1 MRENLALTS
10 LEINHWPLSLSAE
23 EIIGLCKN
31 KKRGFTYT
39 FYQTTAID
47 FMRVL
52 KACPH
57 IVLQPDKLMLDC
69 KEEEVETTIALMM
82 KGEWPTVL
90 KREDKGPIADQ

>member
-10 LEINHWPLSLSAE
+10 LEMDYCSPSAE

-31 KKRGFTYT
+31 KKRGFT
-39 FYQTTAID
+39 FRFCETTAID

-57 IVLQPDKLMLDC
+57 IVL
-69 KEEEVETTIALMM
+69 
-82 KGEWPTVL
+82 
-90 KREDKGPIADQ
+90 

>member
-10 LEINHWPLSLSAE
+10 LEMFDRSPSAE

-31 KKRGFTYT
+31 KKRGFAFAFSY
-39 FYQTTAID
+39 TTAID

-57 IVLQPDKLMLDC
+57 IVL
-69 KEEEVETTIALMM
+69 
-82 KGEWPTVL
+82 
-90 KREDKGPIADQ
+90 

>member
-1 MRENLALTS
+1 MRENLAFTS
-10 LEINHWPLSLSAE
+10 LEMDHCSPSAE

-31 KKRGFTYT
+31 KKRGFTFA

-69 KEEEVETTIALMM
+69 KKKVVETTIASMM
-82 KGEWPTVL
+82 KGEWPTEL
-90 KREDKGPIADQ
+90 KDEDKGPIADQ

>member
-10 LEINHWPLSLSAE
+10 LKMYSFNRSFSAE

-31 KKRGFTYT
+31 KKRGFK
-39 FYQTTAID
+39 FRFVETTAID

-57 IVLQPDKLMLDC
+57 IVL
-69 KEEEVETTIALMM
+69 
-82 KGEWPTVL
+82 
-90 KREDKGPIADQ
+90 

>member
-10 LEINHWPLSLSAE
+10 LEMDYSCRPSAE

-31 KKRGFTYT
+31 KKRGFK
-39 FYQTTAID
+39 FIFEETTAID

-57 IVLQPDKLMLDC
+57 IVL
-69 KEEEVETTIALMM
+69 
-82 KGEWPTVL
+82 
-90 KREDKGPIADQ
+90 

>member
-10 LEINHWPLSLSAE
+10 LDVDHCSPSAE

-31 KKRGFTYT
+31 KKRGFKFSLYE
-39 FYQTTAID
+39 TTPIE

-57 IVLQPDKLMLDC
+57 IVL
-69 KEEEVETTIALMM
+69 
-82 KGEWPTVL
+82 
-90 KREDKGPIADQ
+90 

>member
-10 LEINHWPLSLSAE
+10 LEMYDCSLSAE

-31 KKRGFTYT
+31 KKRGFT
-39 FYQTTAID
+39 FRFKETTAID

-57 IVLQPDKLMLDC
+57 IVLQPYNLMLDC
-69 KEEEVETTIALMM
+69 KKEEVDTTIALMM
-82 KGEWPTVL
+82 KGEWPTEL
-90 KREDKGPIADQ
+90 KDEDKGPIADQ

>member
-10 LEINHWPLSLSAE
+10 LVMFNRSFSAE

-31 KKRGFTYT
+31 KKRGFA
-39 FYQTTAID
+39 FAFAFASTTAID

-57 IVLQPDKLMLDC
+57 IVL
-69 KEEEVETTIALMM
+69 
-82 KGEWPTVL
+82 
-90 KREDKGPIADQ
+90 